1 MLCLSIFSSCSIC
14 SLALLENGKIKM
26 AKRGGDKSI
35 KKDEKY
41 GKANL
46 T

>member
-26 AKRGGDKSI
+26 AKEEEKEMKRRMKNM
-35 KKDEKY
+35 KKRI
-41 GKANL
+41 
-46 T
+46 